1 MKTLATNK
9 RAHFDYDILEVF
21 ESGVQLSGAEVKS
34 VKLGHVSLQ
43 GAYAAITG
51 HGATLL
57 GMHVNPYGPA
67 GPKPSY
73 DPTRTRRLLLH
84 KKEIDYLRG
93 KTFEQGLTMVP
104 IRVYIKG
111 NLIKVELGLG
121 RGKKKYD
128 KRETIKKR
136 DVERETRRV
145 LKG

>member
-9 RAHFDYDILEVF
+9 RARFDYDILEVF
-21 ESGVQLSGAEVKS
+21 ESGVQLTGAEVKS

-67 GPKPSY
+67 GVKAGN
-73 DPTRTRRLLLH
+73 DPTRSRRLLLH

-93 KTFEQGLTMVP
+93 KTLEQGLTILP

-111 NLIKVELGLG
+111 NLVKVELGLG

-128 KRETIKKR
+128 KRESIKKR
-136 DVERETRRV
+136 DVERDMRRG
-145 LKG
+145 LKE